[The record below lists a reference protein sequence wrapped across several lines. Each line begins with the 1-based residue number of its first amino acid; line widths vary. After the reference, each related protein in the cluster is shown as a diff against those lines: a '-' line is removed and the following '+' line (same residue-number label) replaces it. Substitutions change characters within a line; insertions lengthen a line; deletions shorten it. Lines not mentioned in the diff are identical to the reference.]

1 MSSIIISFLLPWT
14 IPVLHEAILP
24 LTLTVNTLFLL
35 LSIHHRQFFSS
46 HYFFSQHNI
55 SLAMAF
61 LSQFA
66 SNPALIKFLN
76 WFNCQFR
83 SSILAIFCPVHMLSN
98 EHICAASFLRRR
110 FAHLQLVP
118 LFPLSLHTWK
128 SFFFRRQQRSRARL
142 KVKSRYVE
150 IVLD

>member
-1 MSSIIISFLLPWT
+1 MMKLSFE
-14 IPVLHEAILP
+14 I
-24 LTLTVNTLFLL
+24 NTLFLL
-35 LSIHHRQFFSS
+35 LSIHQRQFFSF

-66 SNPALIKFLN
+66 PNPALIKFLN

-98 EHICAASFLRRR
+98 EHMCN
-110 FAHLQLVP
+110 
-118 LFPLSLHTWK
+118 LFPLQKICTFATSSTFAFVTSHLK
-128 SFFFRRQQRSRARL
+128 IFLLQEAAKKQSSAESEVKVFRDYL
-142 KVKSRYVE
+142 
-150 IVLD
+150 